1 MKVSSKLFHISARSG
16 FGLLI
21 TTACWFAGT
30 ELVSAQVDP
39 LDANNERTTDPFS
52 ERGGNNNEAFFDM
65 MHRVQL
71 GNIRSV
77 SEFGQDQQ
85 ESLGTAAEDFRTRQ
99 RAVLE
104 QQTQTGADGLAPSA
118 VPNASPETTTNQ

>member
-1 MKVSSKLFHISARSG
+1 MKSSRLFHISTRSG

-21 TTACWFAGT
+21 AGACWLAST
-30 ELVSAQVDP
+30 SSVLAQIDP
-39 LDANNERTTDPFS
+39 LDANNERTSDPFS
-52 ERGGNNNEAFFDM
+52 ERGGNSNDAFFDM

-77 SEFGQDQQ
+77 SEFGQDQR
-85 ESLGTAAEDFRTRQ
+85 ETIGTEAEDFRARQ

-104 QQTQTGADGLAPSA
+104 QQTQPSADGLTPSA
-118 VPNASPETTTNQ
+118 VPNASPETMNQ

>member
-16 FGLLI
+16 LGLLI
-21 TTACWFAGT
+21 TAVCWLAGT
-30 ELVSAQVDP
+30 SIVSAQNIDP
-39 LDANNERTTDPFS
+39 LDANNERTSDPFS
-52 ERGGNNNEAFFDM
+52 ERGGNSNDTFFDM

-77 SEFGQDQQ
+77 SEFEQDQQ
-85 ESLGTAAEDFRTRQ
+85 ESLGTAAEDFRARQ

-104 QQTQTGADGLAPSA
+104 QQTGTGADGLTPSA
-118 VPNASPETTTNQ
+118 VPDASPEMNQ

>member
-1 MKVSSKLFHISARSG
+1 MKISSKLFHISARSG

-21 TTACWFAGT
+21 TAACWVAGT
-30 ELVSAQVDP
+30 STLSAQIDP

-52 ERGGNNNEAFFDM
+52 ERGGNSSDAFFDM

-71 GNIRSV
+71 GNIRSM
-77 SEFGQDQQ
+77 SEFGQDQR
-85 ESLGTAAEDFRTRQ
+85 ESLGTAAEDFRARQ

-104 QQTQTGADGLAPSA
+104 QQTQTGADGLTPSA
-118 VPNASPETTTNQ
+118 VPNASPETNQ